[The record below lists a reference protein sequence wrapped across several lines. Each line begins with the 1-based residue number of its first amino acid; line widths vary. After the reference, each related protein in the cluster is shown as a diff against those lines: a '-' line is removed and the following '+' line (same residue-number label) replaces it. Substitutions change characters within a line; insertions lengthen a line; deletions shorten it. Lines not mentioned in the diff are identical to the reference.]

1 LNSSIYRRNNLVFDL
16 NDIAMFVQ
24 VVRFGSFAEAARRVG
39 LPPNTVS
46 RRIQQLETQL
56 GTRLMQRSTRKLTLT
71 SAGQAFHERCAGA
84 VDGLLEAG
92 QALLIGSQQPSG
104 LVRVAAPAD
113 FFDFFPMEWV
123 AEFLAAHPLVRLDF
137 VLSDAKAD
145 LIAEQID
152 VAFRGGPLSD
162 SGYVGRQLLGTHSD
176 GMVASPAYI
185 AARGTPGTL
194 QDLAKHE
201 CVISAH
207 PSGRAT
213 WRLAGPDG
221 VEEEVQVAGR
231 FSGNTA
237 LALRRAAVA
246 GLGIALLPPTMARLD
261 VQAGLLVPVLPQYQ
275 RTSGG
280 MIVLYPSRRH
290 LPTAVSAFIAMVVGK
305 LSAVEALPERRSGQT

>member
-1 LNSSIYRRNNLVFDL
+1 MFDL

-24 VVRFGSFAEAARRVG
+24 VVRHGSFAEAGRRLG
-39 LPPNTVS
+39 LPPNTLS
-46 RRIQQLETQL
+46 RRIQQLEAQL

-84 VDGLLEAG
+84 VDGLVEAG
-92 QALLIGSQQPSG
+92 QALMTGSQQPSG

-113 FFDFFPMEWV
+113 FLDFFPMEWV
-123 AEFLAAHPLVRLDF
+123 AEFLARHPLVRLDF

-152 VAFRGGPLSD
+152 VAFRGGSLPD
-162 SGYVGRQLLGTHSD
+162 SGYVGRQLLGARSD

-185 AARGTPGTL
+185 AARGAPATL
-194 QDLAKHE
+194 QDLADHD
-201 CVISAH
+201 CVTTAH
-207 PSGRAT
+207 PSGRST

-237 LALRRAAVA
+237 QALRKATVA
-246 GLGIALLPPTMARLD
+246 GLGIALLPPAMATLD
-261 VQAGLLVPVLPQYQ
+261 LQAGRLLRVLPQYQ
-275 RTSGG
+275 RTGQGLS
-280 MIVLYPSRRH
+280 VLYPSRRQ
-290 LPTAVSAFIAMVVGK
+290 LPLAVSAFIGLVTEK
-305 LSAVEALPERRSGQT
+305 LRAVDALPEVLRARSKY

>member
-1 LNSSIYRRNNLVFDL
+1 VFDL

-24 VVRFGSFAEAARRVG
+24 VVRCGSFAEAARRVG

-104 LVRVAAPAD
+104 LVRAAAPAD

-185 AARGTPGTL
+185 AACGTPGTL

-290 LPTAVSAFIAMVVGK
+290 LPTAVSAFIGMVVEK
-305 LSAVEALPERRSGQT
+305 LSAVEALSERRSGQT

>member
-1 LNSSIYRRNNLVFDL
+1 MLDL

-24 VVRFGSFAEAARRVG
+24 VVRCGSFAEAARRLG

-46 RRIQQLETQL
+46 RRIQQLETRL

-71 SAGQAFHERCAGA
+71 QAGLAFHERCAGA

-92 QALLIGSQQPSG
+92 QELLTGSQEPSG

-123 AEFLAAHPLVRLDF
+123 AGFLAKHPRVRLDF

-152 VAFRGGPLSD
+152 VAFRGGPLRD
-162 SGYVGRQLLGTHSD
+162 SGYVGRQLLGVRSD
-176 GMVASPAYI
+176 GMVASPSYI
-185 AARGTPGTL
+185 ATRGAPVTL
-194 QDLAKHE
+194 QDLGRHD
-201 CVISAH
+201 CVITAH
-207 PSGRAT
+207 PSGHAT

-237 LALRRAAVA
+237 QALRKATVA
-246 GLGIALLPPTMARLD
+246 GLGIALLPPPLVRLD
-261 VQAGLLVPVLPQYQ
+261 VQAGVLVPVLPQYR
-275 RTSGG
+275 RTSLGLS
-280 MIVLYPSRRH
+280 VFYPSRRQ
-290 LPTAVSAFIAMVVGK
+290 LPLAVSAFIELVLEK
-305 LSAVEALPERRSGQT
+305 LNSKDAPLLLS